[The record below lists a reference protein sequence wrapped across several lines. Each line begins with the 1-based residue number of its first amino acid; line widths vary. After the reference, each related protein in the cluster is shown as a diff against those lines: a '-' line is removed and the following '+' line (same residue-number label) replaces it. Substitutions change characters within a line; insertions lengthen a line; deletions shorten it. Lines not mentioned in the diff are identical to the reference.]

1 MPNDHCIYR
10 YRDIVD
16 IHYMNNEI
24 MNNRCFEN
32 IGAVRATPVKENA
45 NIVEIVATLEN
56 NHEFKLFCERVIGT
70 SIANYTVNVFI
81 REVPYILITLTIG
94 KPKLMMEEVPYGFM
108 KLSQTPMSSVLS
120 NKYGHTTQAVTIDAR
135 YHFFDVHGNK
145 GFIADRLNA
154 CTDVSSQYYSALF
167 PLTDIETYRSKKD
180 SALATES
187 RQRLYEPEMVEDN
200 PDNGIHDPFPSE
212 IVENLLEIDRE
223 CTEAVAKN
231 LATICVPGIS
241 HINIAYLNVRIMHAY
256 QNRAAVIYD
265 AQISGYRGME
275 IEQISPWRLIC
286 DTRLLSQAY
295 YNVIWNMITAIYS
308 TGYDIIVP
316 LSDKTEE
323 YTKLENGMLVDMIES
338 EIQSVKYHLGKKIG
352 DLPVDHNAQIPAHS
366 GYDRCFSIF
375 AMCLSTFKNDDME
388 LYEVIEVNERKT
400 NDGIPTD
407 DVKESTIIIE
417 NNGSTYEIRMLVIL
431 NASAFDKLDILDDLV
446 PESEVTNVIIKAAH
460 AFIYNE
466 LTKIEAMK
474 YIAPDNSILKFVG
487 STADYPFISELYLK
501 IEKPADTDI
510 SLDTD
515 NDDKMSEESE
525 EILFDKLPEP
535 PKPEIVEENFGRFW
549 PFRKKDKK

>member
-32 IGAVRATPVKENA
+32 IGAVLATPVKENS
-45 NIVEIVATLEN
+45 NVVEIVATLED
-56 NHEFKLFCERVIGT
+56 NHEFKLFCERIIGT
-70 SIANYTVNVFI
+70 TIASYVINVFI
-81 REVPYILITLTIG
+81 REISYILITFTLG
-94 KPKLMMEEVPYGFM
+94 KPKLMVEEVPYGFI
-108 KLSQTPMSSVLS
+108 KLSQAPMSSVIDK
-120 NKYGHTTQAVTIDAR
+120 KYGHMTQSVTIDGR
-135 YHFFDVHGNK
+135 YHFFDIRGTK

-154 CTDVSSQYYSALF
+154 CTDMSSQYYSALF
-167 PLTDIETYRSKKD
+167 PLSDIETYRSKKD

-200 PDNGIHDPFPSE
+200 LDNGIHDPFPSE
-212 IVENLLEIDRE
+212 IIESLLEIDRE
-223 CTEAVAKN
+223 CTEAVVKN

-241 HINIAYLNVRIMHAY
+241 HINIAHINVRVMHAY

-265 AQISGYRGME
+265 AQISGYCGME
-275 IEQISPWRLIC
+275 IEQLSPWRLIC
-286 DTRLLSQAY
+286 DTRLLSETY

-323 YTKLENGMLVDMIES
+323 FTKLENGKLVDMIES
-338 EIQSVKYHLGKKIG
+338 EIQSVKYHLGRKIE
-352 DLPVDHNAQIPAHS
+352 DLPVDHDAQIPAHS
-366 GYDRCFSIF
+366 GYDKCFSIF
-375 AMCLSTFKNDDME
+375 GMCLLAFENADME

-407 DVKESTIIIE
+407 DIDESTIIIE

-431 NASAFDKLDILDDLV
+431 NASAFDKLEILNDLV
-446 PESEVTNVIIKAAH
+446 PENEVTNVIIKAAH

-466 LTKIEAMK
+466 LTKIEATK
-474 YIAPDNSILKFVG
+474 YIAPDNSVLKFVG

-501 IEKPADTDI
+501 IEKPVDTDI

-515 NDDKMSEESE
+515 NDVKMSEKSVLDE
-525 EILFDKLPEP
+525 LPEL
-535 PKPEIVEENFGRFW
+535 PKPEIIKEDFGRFW